1 MEWDEPQD
9 REEQPRPS
17 VLVTVSVSVLEDAE
31 WVGLN
36 QAARGFQALYDEDN
50 GLWITPFGRVLW
62 SKVEWPAR
70 PEVTV
75 NSEEFPYG
83 GAREKRRD
91 HGSLVVTSWEVDVRI
106 GESQYGNEALAD
118 DWLKLPRSAAGR

>member
-17 VLVTVSVSVLEDAE
+17 VLVTVNVSVLEDAE
-31 WVGLN
+31 WVALN

-50 GLWITPFGRVLW
+50 GRWITPFGRVLW
-62 SKVEWPAR
+62 SQVEWPAR
-70 PEVTV
+70 PADTV
-75 NSEEFPYG
+75 NSEEWPC
-83 GAREKRRD
+83 
-91 HGSLVVTSWEVDVRI
+91 LVVTSWEVDVRI

-118 DWLKLPRSAAGR
+118 DWLKLPRAAAGR

>member
-17 VLVTVSVSVLEDAE
+17 VLITVSVGVLQDAE
-31 WVGLN
+31 WVALN

-50 GLWITPFGRVLW
+50 GRWITPFGRVLW

-75 NSEEFPYG
+75 NSEEGP
-83 GAREKRRD
+83 
-91 HGSLVVTSWEVDVRI
+91 LVVTSWEVDVRI
-106 GESQYGNEALAD
+106 GESQHVDEALAD
-118 DWLKLPRSAAGR
+118 DWLKMPRSAAGR